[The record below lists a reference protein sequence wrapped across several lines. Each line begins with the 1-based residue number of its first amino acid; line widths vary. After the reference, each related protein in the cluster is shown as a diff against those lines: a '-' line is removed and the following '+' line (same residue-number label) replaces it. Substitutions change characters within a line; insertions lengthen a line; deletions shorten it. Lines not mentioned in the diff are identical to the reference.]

1 MHMQPG
7 HRLPPFATSLVV
19 AGCVLTAV
27 AGLALAAH
35 FIGIGRA
42 SLFHDYTVRVYLWS
56 SAIGTLLGIASLC
69 FRPMPKI
76 MLVAVALILGNF
88 VVSFLV
94 AVAAYN
100 FGGEFGLRNIA

>member
-1 MHMQPG
+1 M
-7 HRLPPFATSLVV
+7 TV
-19 AGCVLTAV
+19 V

-42 SLFHDYTVRVYLWS
+42 SWFNDYAVVVYLWS
-56 SAIGTLLGIASLC
+56 SAIGTLLAIASLC

-100 FGGEFGLRNIA
+100 FGGTFEPRNIA